1 MEKKHSGDSE
11 RRPARRGRKAF
22 LIIGI
27 VALVLLAAV
36 IGYAVWE
43 RPPEIVTPTP
53 VPTST
58 PVPTPVPTQK
68 PDDPELPA
76 ETPTPTP
83 EIVDP
88 FAQLEVEPLIT
99 DREEGAYTVLVVG
112 RDFASNSTD
121 TIIIVRMDTKKH
133 TIDCVSIPRDTLINI
148 PWAGSPKRINAVYPG
163 WVNSGQNGAEGL
175 KSHIRNLLGFDVDCY
190 SVVNIQA
197 MEQAVDCIGGVWF
210 DVPQDMHYWD
220 NAQDL
225 SIYISKGYQR
235 LNGADAVKVCRFRDG
250 YAGGDIER
258 IGVQQAFLKALA
270 SQMLTLGNIP
280 NLGTLVNILAE
291 NVETDLTA
299 ANIAWFARQFLLCK
313 MEDIHFYTMPYS
325 GCWINDASYVSV
337 SLNAWLELVNTA
349 LNPYTEPVT
358 TANVNILVS
367 DYSGSNMW
375 STVGVIAGGAD
386 SFYCQSCSQKN
397 GWKAVHHLPGVH
409 LDFDTGG
416 EGEAGEAG
424 G

>member
-11 RRPARRGRKAF
+11 QRPARRGRKAF
-22 LIIGI
+22 LIVGI

-43 RPPEIVTPTP
+43 RPPEIVTPTL

-58 PVPTPVPTQK
+58 PVPTPAPTQK
-68 PDDPELPA
+68 PDDPELPE

-112 RDFASNSTD
+112 RDLASNSTD

-133 TIDCVSIPRDTLINI
+133 TIDCVSIPRDTLINS
-148 PWAGSPKRINAVYPG
+148 PWNGSPKRINAVYPG
-163 WVNSGQNGAEGL
+163 WVNSGQNGADGL

-325 GCWINDASYVSV
+325 GCWINDTSYVSV

-397 GWKAVHHLPGVH
+397 GWKAIHHLPGIH

-416 EGEAGEAG
+416 EGKTDEAG